1 VDYTVTHV
9 NSSPRRRPQMSRASQ
24 LLMVDGKSVKPAM
37 PGSEPTISITLRYVN
52 FFSQHLSLIFSPSL
66 IGGHALPSV
75 FKTSP
80 LLADEPIFLSSGHRG
95 LGSFFILL

>member
-1 VDYTVTHV
+1 M
-9 NSSPRRRPQMSRASQ
+9 SPASQ

-37 PGSEPTISITLRYVN
+37 PSSEPTISITLRYVN
-52 FFSQHLSLIFSPSL
+52 FLSQHLSLMFSPSL

-80 LLADEPIFLSSGHRG
+80 LRLSPMNLFFSRLAIAASG
-95 LGSFFILL
+95 LFFILL